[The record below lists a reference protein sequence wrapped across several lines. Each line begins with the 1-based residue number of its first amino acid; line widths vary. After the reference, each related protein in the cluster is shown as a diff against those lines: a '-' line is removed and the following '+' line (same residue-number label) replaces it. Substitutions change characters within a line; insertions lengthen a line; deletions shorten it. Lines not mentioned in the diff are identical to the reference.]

1 MQPSPSAAEMP
12 PALEAPAAADAPP
25 TAANPATRLTGLTWE
40 PLPSGGTRVAIALD
54 GSFAA
59 SRLRASRIGGE
70 SPRLVVRLLGLG
82 DGAPRSPWE
91 PATAEVRRIR
101 AGRHDGDG
109 GAEIHLVLD
118 LASPEVRLAR
128 SEVVGGE
135 LLLDLVAVPAAV
147 GGVR

>member
-1 MQPSPSAAEMP
+1 M
-12 PALEAPAAADAPP
+12 
-25 TAANPATRLTGLTWE
+25 
-40 PLPSGGTRVAIALD
+40 PSGGTRVAIALD

-82 DGAPRSPWE
+82 AGAPRSPWE

-101 AGRHDGDG
+101 AGRHDGEA

-118 LASPEVRLAR
+118 LTGPDVRLAAWGV
-128 SEVVGGE
+128 EGAQ
-135 LLLDLVAVPAAV
+135 LYLDLVPAQ
-147 GGVR
+147 